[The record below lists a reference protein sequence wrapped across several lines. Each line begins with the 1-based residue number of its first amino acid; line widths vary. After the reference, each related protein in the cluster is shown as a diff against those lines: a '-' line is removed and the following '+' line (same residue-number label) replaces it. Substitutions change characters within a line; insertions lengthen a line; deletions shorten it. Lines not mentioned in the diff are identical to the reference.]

1 MERVRQLLEDGIAAG
16 WHRGAQL
23 EVRRAGASAVSLCV
37 GESRPGVAMT
47 PETLLPWFSC
57 TKPFT
62 AVAVAQ
68 LAERGEVSF
77 DDPVAAHVPEFAA
90 EGKDAVTLRHV
101 LTHTGGFRTV
111 QPPTDVWRLE
121 WDELVDRICASPL
134 EPGWVPGQRAG
145 YHAVTGFHVLGEV
158 VQRVTGRS
166 FADYVTEEILEPLDL
181 ADSWMRLTEER
192 YEAYGTRMGVV
203 EETARP
209 DGAAPVPVRGLDS
222 WRGFRRASPA
232 GGGVGPMADLVKLFE
247 ALLDGG
253 ARDGERVLS
262 EATVA
267 DVVRPSRLGMHD
279 ETFGMVIDWGLGVM
293 LNSWQYRRA
302 PAHYGYGDHA
312 SPGAYGHGGQQS
324 SIAFADPAHGL
335 AVALCCN
342 GRPGEALNHRRTQPV
357 LTALYEELG
366 LSS

>member
-1 MERVRQLLEDGIAAG
+1 MQLLEDGIDAG

-23 EVRRAGASAVSLCV
+23 EVRLVGGGGREALSVCV

-57 TKPFT
+57 MKPFT
-62 AVAVAQ
+62 AVAIAQ
-68 LAERGEVSF
+68 LVERGALAY
-77 DDPVAAHVPEFAA
+77 DDPVAAHVPEFGAA
-90 EGKDAVTLRHV
+90 GKAGVTLRHV

-111 QPPTDVWRLE
+111 QPPADVWRLA
-121 WDELVDRICASPL
+121 WDELVDAICGSSL
-134 EPGWVPGQRAG
+134 EAGWVPGERAG
-145 YHAVTGFHVLGEV
+145 YHPVTGFHVLGEV
-158 VQRVTGRS
+158 TQRVSGRS

-181 ADSWMRLTEER
+181 ADSWMQLTEKR
-192 YEAYGTRMGVV
+192 YASYGTRVGVM
-203 EETARP
+203 EDTT
-209 DGAAPVPVRGLDS
+209 GAEAVPVRGMDS

-232 GGGVGPMADLVKLFE
+232 GGGVGPMGDLVKLFE
-247 ALLDGG
+247 ALLGGG

-262 EATVA
+262 EASVA
-267 DVVRPSRLGMHD
+267 ELVRPARVGMRD
-279 ETFGMVIDWGLGVM
+279 ETFGMVIDWSLGLMV
-293 LNSWQYRRA
+293 NSWQYRRA

-312 SPGAYGHGGQQS
+312 SPSAFGHGGQQS

-342 GRPGEALNHRRTQPV
+342 GRPGEAANHRRTQPV

-366 LSS
+366 LSP

>member
-23 EVRRAGASAVSLCV
+23 EVRRAGASAVSVCV

-47 PETLLPWFSC
+47 SETLLPWFSC

-68 LAERGEVSF
+68 LVERGEVSV

-101 LTHTGGFRTV
+101 LTHTGGFRVV

-166 FADYVTEEILEPLDL
+166 FTDYVTEEILEPLDL
-181 ADSWMRLTEER
+181 ADSWMQLTEER
-192 YEAYGTRMGVV
+192 YAAYGTRMGVV
-203 EETARP
+203 EETVRT

-247 ALLDGG
+247 ALLGGG

-267 DVVRPSRLGMHD
+267 DVVRPVRVGMRD

-293 LNSWQYRRA
+293 LNSWQYQQA

-312 SPGAYGHGGQQS
+312 SRRAYGHGGQQS